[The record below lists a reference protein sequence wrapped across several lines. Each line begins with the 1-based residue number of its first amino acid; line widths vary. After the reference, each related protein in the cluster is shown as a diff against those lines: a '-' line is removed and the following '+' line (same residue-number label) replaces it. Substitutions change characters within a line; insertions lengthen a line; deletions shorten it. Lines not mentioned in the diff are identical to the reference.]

1 MFQTSDIALNEW
13 PARERRRPQAATA
26 AQSLPRASALR
37 FKPRRAS
44 VLGFAAIAVASLVF
58 AAVLSHFV
66 ASEIL
71 DHETDL
77 TNRFVVSVA
86 EAQGSQANLG
96 PEVTLGQILDE
107 RADLA
112 KLGVDA
118 QAAAVARRQF
128 FNYLRFLPD
137 VRLADVFAHDRKII
151 WSTNRTLIGQIDRDD
166 GRLESAF
173 ASRAMVSIGPVGRVR
188 AAEEQSFQHQTDR
201 LYVENYVPLYDAQG
215 NVAVVA
221 RIYKEP
227 GSLLGSLQRG
237 KALVWAW
244 TAFGAV
250 FFYLA
255 LFRIVRRADTVLKA
269 QRQRLS
275 ETEALCVVGEMSAA
289 VAHGIR
295 NPLASIRTSAE
306 LALDGDLES
315 TKKNATDIIVQIDR
329 LSKWVRDLL
338 MFSRP
343 LVDENQKIDLVAL
356 VDDCLPHFSAQF
368 EKCGVCCDFLRPSTG
383 LPRVV
388 GSRALATQAL
398 ASVISNAVEAMRD
411 GGTLRLELKCE
422 PQSRRVVL
430 VASDTGAGMSRAVL
444 DQVFTPYFTT
454 KRNGLGLG
462 MALVKRIMERFGGAI
477 SLDSREGE
485 GTRVNLSFPVA

>member
-1 MFQTSDIALNEW
+1 MFQTSDIALDEW
-13 PARERRRPQAATA
+13 PARERRRPQAATG
-26 AQSLPRASALR
+26 AQALPRGPALR
-37 FKPRRAS
+37 FKPRRTS
-44 VLGFAAIAVASLVF
+44 ILGFAAIAIASVAF

-71 DHETDL
+71 GHETDL
-77 TNRFVVSVA
+77 TNQFVVSVA

-96 PEVTLGQILDE
+96 SDVTLGQILDE

-128 FNYLRFLPD
+128 FDYLQFLPD
-137 VRLADVFAHDRKII
+137 VRLADVFARDRKII
-151 WSTNRTLIGQIDRDD
+151 WSSNRTLIGQTDRDD
-166 GRLESAF
+166 DRLEMAF
-173 ASRAMVSIGPVGRVR
+173 ASRGMVNIGPVGRVR
-188 AAEEQSFQHQTDR
+188 AAEEQSFRDQSER
-201 LYVENYVPLYDAQG
+201 LYVENYVPLYDAHG

-227 GSLLGSLQRG
+227 GSLMNSLQRG
-237 KALVWAW
+237 KTLVWAW
-244 TAFGAV
+244 TAFGAA

-255 LFRIVRRADTVLKA
+255 LFCIIRRADAVLAA
-269 QRQRLS
+269 QRQRLG
-275 ETEALCVVGEMSAA
+275 ETEALCVIGEMSAA

-338 MFSRP
+338 VFSRP
-343 LVDENQKIDLVAL
+343 LVDENQKIDLVSL
-356 VDDCLPHFSAQF
+356 VDECLPHFSTQF
-368 EKCGVCCDFLRPSTG
+368 DKCRVSCEFLRPPAG

-388 GSRALATQAL
+388 GAHALATQAL
-398 ASVISNAVEAMRD
+398 ASVISNAIEAMRD
-411 GGTLRLELKCE
+411 GGSLRIELKLE
-422 PQSRRVVL
+422 AQLRRVVL
-430 VASDTGAGMSRAVL
+430 VATDTGTGMSRAVL
-444 DQVFTPYFTT
+444 DQVFKPYYTT

-485 GTRVNLSFPVA
+485 GTRVSLSFPLA